1 MYVQQAFHTTMS
13 EQTHDRMSL
22 PLPMVYEQVAV
33 ELPRWEYRVLA
44 IDTREEAL
52 PNAEQ
57 LNELGAEGWSLVGV
71 LEQSTSGKGSIVLY
85 YFIRQKI

>member
-1 MYVQQAFHTTMS
+1 MFVHSLSHTTMS

-22 PLPMVYEQVAV
+22 PLPMVYEQLPV
-33 ELPRWEYRVLA
+33 ELPRWEYRVLT
-44 IDTREEAL
+44 IDTREAAL
-52 PNAEQ
+52 PDAEQ
-57 LNELGAEGWSLVGV
+57 LNGLGAEGWSLVGV

>member
-1 MYVQQAFHTTMS
+1 MFVQQSFRTIMS
-13 EQTHDRMSL
+13 EQTHDRMNL
-22 PLPMVYEQVAV
+22 PLPMVYEQLPV
-33 ELPRWEYRVLA
+33 ELPRWEYRVLT

-52 PNAEQ
+52 PGAEQ

-71 LEQSTSGKGSIVLY
+71 LEQSTSGRGSIVLY